1 MKKNILSLFV
11 VVILISALAGCINQ
25 SDRED
30 TVVIGAKTFN
40 EQYILAEMISLILQ
54 NEGYRTEVRS
64 GMNDATLF
72 EGIKKGQIDVY
83 VEYTGTAY
91 AQLLKYPPLETWDP
105 EIVYDEV
112 KTGLGKENIIVL
124 NMIGFRNDYSIAV
137 KEEFASNNNINTIQ
151 DLVPYASEMKFGSD
165 LVFHEREDGLPRL
178 ESVYGLRFKEVSP
191 MSPTLMYEA
200 INNDEVDAVPP
211 YTTDARIDLYNLRVL
226 EDEKDSLPPY
236 HAILFISPKINQNPD
251 MVTALNILDGLI
263 DTETMR
269 ALNYMFDVEKKSAD
283 SIAKEFLI
291 ENGIIQ
297 G

>member
-11 VVILISALAGCINQ
+11 MVMLISAFAGCINL
-25 SDRED
+25 SDREE

-54 NEGYRTEVRS
+54 NEGYKTEIRS

-91 AQLLKYPPLETWDP
+91 AQLLKYPPLETWNP
-105 EIVYDEV
+105 EVVYDEV
-112 KTGLGKENIIVL
+112 KKGLEKENIIVL
-124 NMIGFRNDYSIAV
+124 NMIGFRNDYSIAI
-137 KEEFASNNNINTIQ
+137 KEEFAINNNINTIQ
-151 DLVPYASEMKFGSD
+151 DLVPYASEMRFGSD

-178 ESVYGLRFKEVSP
+178 RSVYDLQFKEVRP

-200 INNDEVDAVPP
+200 IKNNEVDAVPP

-236 HAILFISPKINQNPD
+236 HAILFISPKVNQQSD
-251 MVTALNILDGLI
+251 MVNALNILDGLI
-263 DTETMR
+263 DTDTMR
-269 ALNYMFDVEKKSAD
+269 ALNYKFDVEKKNAD
-283 SIAKEFLI
+283 AIAKEFLI
-291 ENGIIQ
+291 EKGILQ
-297 G
+297 N